1 MEHQL
6 LDKIFESLSE
16 DARRY
21 FFPGIVR
28 EKEVNKIQNSHLDIN
43 PTGADDGVLFS
54 IRPAENAELRF
65 RTSTGDGKEGEKSS
79 IILKEEELKSRAHF
93 SVIGSKASD
102 NKDTD
107 EIFIPD
113 IRSFKEEREE
123 CQKVDK
129 VKKDSPSRFN
139 SLLNK
144 GKKAVRSVIPEPKP
158 IEPDLDLKTKAFLEE
173 LEALKRKYGITIEEF
188 EAVLSFNV
196 KLSHLRITRHRAI
209 ILDDFDHQEVK
220 MDTLT
225 KAVFLLFL
233 KHPEGI
239 RYKDLCD
246 HRRELE
252 SIYLSISGRSNLES
266 MRKSISDLTDSV
278 TSNSINEKVSKAKKA
293 FRDVVDERIA
303 KFYYID
309 GKQGAAKSIA
319 LDRSLVIWE

>member
-1 MEHQL
+1 M
-6 LDKIFESLSE
+6 LDNILSALSE
-16 DARRY
+16 DAIRY
-21 FFPGIVR
+21 FFPGYTVTKKDKVAEEAALGNSSGNR
-28 EKEVNKIQNSHLDIN
+28 EEDLGRGFPGAGLEEKTYREIILPVCDKKDDASSQFQFEDEVEEDVDFPTQSQEVSIPSKES
-43 PTGADDGVLFS
+43 
-54 IRPAENAELRF
+54 AELIF
-65 RTSTGDGKEGEKSS
+65 REQGTADS
-79 IILKEEELKSRAHF
+79 LL
-93 SVIGSKASD
+93 IGSKRALL
-102 NKDTD
+102 KTVH
-107 EIFIPD
+107 EYGTVEP
-113 IRSFKEEREE
+113 E
-123 CQKVDK
+123 VD
-129 VKKDSPSRFN
+129 P
-139 SLLNK
+139 
-144 GKKAVRSVIPEPKP
+144 
-158 IEPDLDLKTKAFLEE
+158 KTKAIIDEI
-173 LEALKRKYGITIEEF
+173 EALKVKYGITIEEL
-188 EAVLSFNV
+188 EAVLSYNV
-196 KLSHLRITRHRAI
+196 KLSHLRITRHKAI
-209 ILDDFDHQEVK
+209 ILDDFDCQEVK

-225 KAVFLLFL
+225 KSVFLLFL

>member
-1 MEHQL
+1 ML
-6 LDKIFESLSE
+6 
-16 DARRY
+16 
-21 FFPGIVR
+21 
-28 EKEVNKIQNSHLDIN
+28 
-43 PTGADDGVLFS
+43 
-54 IRPAENAELRF
+54 
-65 RTSTGDGKEGEKSS
+65 
-79 IILKEEELKSRAHF
+79 
-93 SVIGSKASD
+93 IGSKRALL
-102 NKDTD
+102 KTVP
-107 EIFIPD
+107 EYGTVEP
-113 IRSFKEEREE
+113 E
-123 CQKVDK
+123 VD
-129 VKKDSPSRFN
+129 P
-139 SLLNK
+139 
-144 GKKAVRSVIPEPKP
+144 
-158 IEPDLDLKTKAFLEE
+158 KTKAIIDEI
-173 LEALKRKYGITIEEF
+173 EALKVKYGITIEEL
-188 EAVLSFNV
+188 EAVLAYNV
-196 KLSHLRITRHRAI
+196 KLSHLRITRHKAI
-209 ILDDFDHQEVK
+209 ILDDFDRQEVK

-225 KAVFLLFL
+225 KSVFLLFL

>member
-1 MEHQL
+1 MTYNFNKMENPL
-6 LDKIFESLSE
+6 LDNILSALSE
-16 DARRY
+16 DAIRY
-21 FFPGIVR
+21 FFPGYTVTKKDKVAEEADLGNSSGNR
-28 EKEVNKIQNSHLDIN
+28 EEDL
-43 PTGADDGVLFS
+43 G
-54 IRPAENAELRF
+54 RRF
-65 RTSTGDGKEGEKSS
+65 RGFGLEEKTYRE
-79 IILKEEELKSRAHF
+79 IILPVCDRKDDASSWLPLGDEAEEEQVIPAKTCKASFPSKGSAEYECSEQGTSDSLL
-93 SVIGSKASD
+93 IGSKRALR
-102 NKDTD
+102 KTVP
-107 EIFIPD
+107 EYGTVEP
-113 IRSFKEEREE
+113 E
-123 CQKVDK
+123 VD
-129 VKKDSPSRFN
+129 P
-139 SLLNK
+139 
-144 GKKAVRSVIPEPKP
+144 
-158 IEPDLDLKTKAFLEE
+158 KTKAIIDEI
-173 LEALKRKYGITIEEF
+173 EALKVKYGITIEEL
-188 EAVLSFNV
+188 EAVLSYNV
-196 KLSHLRITRHRAI
+196 KLSHLRITHHKAI
-209 ILDDFDHQEVK
+209 ILDDFDRQEVK

-278 TSNSINEKVSKAKKA
+278 TSNSINEKVSKTKKA

>member
-1 MEHQL
+1 MVNPL
-6 LDKIFESLSE
+6 LDNILSALSE
-16 DARRY
+16 DAIRY
-21 FFPGIVR
+21 FFPGYTVTKKGKVAEEADRGNSSGNR
-28 EKEVNKIQNSHLDIN
+28 EEDLGRRFRGAGLEEKTYREIILPVCDKKDDASSQFQFEDEVEEDVDFPTQSQEVSIPSKES
-43 PTGADDGVLFS
+43 
-54 IRPAENAELRF
+54 AELIF
-65 RTSTGDGKEGEKSS
+65 REQGSADS
-79 IILKEEELKSRAHF
+79 LL
-93 SVIGSKASD
+93 IGSKRALR
-102 NKDTD
+102 KTVH
-107 EIFIPD
+107 EYGTVEP
-113 IRSFKEEREE
+113 E
-123 CQKVDK
+123 VD
-129 VKKDSPSRFN
+129 P
-139 SLLNK
+139 
-144 GKKAVRSVIPEPKP
+144 
-158 IEPDLDLKTKAFLEE
+158 KTKAIIDEI
-173 LEALKRKYGITIEEF
+173 EALKVKYGITIEEL
-188 EAVLSFNV
+188 EAVLSYNV
-196 KLSHLRITRHRAI
+196 KLSHLRITHHKAI
-209 ILDDFDHQEVK
+209 ILDDFDRQEVK

-225 KAVFLLFL
+225 KSVFLLFL

>member
-1 MEHQL
+1 ML
-6 LDKIFESLSE
+6 
-16 DARRY
+16 
-21 FFPGIVR
+21 
-28 EKEVNKIQNSHLDIN
+28 
-43 PTGADDGVLFS
+43 
-54 IRPAENAELRF
+54 
-65 RTSTGDGKEGEKSS
+65 
-79 IILKEEELKSRAHF
+79 
-93 SVIGSKASD
+93 IGSKRALR
-102 NKDTD
+102 KTVP
-107 EIFIPD
+107 EYGTVEP
-113 IRSFKEEREE
+113 E
-123 CQKVDK
+123 VD
-129 VKKDSPSRFN
+129 P
-139 SLLNK
+139 
-144 GKKAVRSVIPEPKP
+144 
-158 IEPDLDLKTKAFLEE
+158 KTKAIIDEI
-173 LEALKRKYGITIEEF
+173 EALKVKYGITIEEL
-188 EAVLSFNV
+188 EAVLSYNV
-196 KLSHLRITRHRAI
+196 KLSHLRITHHKAI
-209 ILDDFDHQEVK
+209 ILDDFDRQEVK

-252 SIYLSISGRSNLES
+252 SIYMSISGRSNLES

>member
-6 LDKIFESLSE
+6 LYKILESLSE

-79 IILKEEELKSRAHF
+79 IILKEEELKSGAHF
-93 SVIGSKASD
+93 SAIGSKASD

-123 CQKVDK
+123 CQKV
-129 VKKDSPSRFN
+129 KKGSPSRFN

-144 GKKAVRSVIPEPKP
+144 GKKAVRSAIPEPKP
-158 IEPDLDLKTKAFLEE
+158 IEPDLDPKTKAFLEE
-173 LEALKRKYGITIEEF
+173 LEALRRKYGITIEEF

-196 KLSHLRITRHRAI
+196 KLSHLRITRHWAI
-209 ILDDFDHQEVK
+209 ILDDFDRQEVK

>member
-1 MEHQL
+1 M
-6 LDKIFESLSE
+6 
-16 DARRY
+16 
-21 FFPGIVR
+21 
-28 EKEVNKIQNSHLDIN
+28 
-43 PTGADDGVLFS
+43 LF
-54 IRPAENAELRF
+54 
-65 RTSTGDGKEGEKSS
+65 T
-79 IILKEEELKSRAHF
+79 
-93 SVIGSKASD
+93 ASD

-129 VKKDSPSRFN
+129 VKKGSPSRFN

-144 GKKAVRSVIPEPKP
+144 GKKAVRSAIPEPKP
-158 IEPDLDLKTKAFLEE
+158 IEPDLDPKTKAFLEE
-173 LEALKRKYGITIEEF
+173 LEALRRKYGITIEEF

-196 KLSHLRITRHRAI
+196 KLSHLRITRHWAI
-209 ILDDFDHQEVK
+209 ILDDFDRQEVK

>member
-1 MEHQL
+1 M
-6 LDKIFESLSE
+6 LDNILSALSE
-16 DARRY
+16 DAIRY
-21 FFPGIVR
+21 FFPGYTVTKKDKVAEEADLGNSSGNR
-28 EKEVNKIQNSHLDIN
+28 EEDLGRRFR
-43 PTGADDGVLFS
+43 GAGLEEITCREIILPVCDRKDDASSWLPLGDEAEEEQVIPAKTCKASF
-54 IRPAENAELRF
+54 PAEYECSEQGTADSL
-65 RTSTGDGKEGEKSS
+65 
-79 IILKEEELKSRAHF
+79 L
-93 SVIGSKASD
+93 IGSKRALR
-102 NKDTD
+102 KTVH
-107 EIFIPD
+107 EYGTVEP
-113 IRSFKEEREE
+113 E
-123 CQKVDK
+123 VD
-129 VKKDSPSRFN
+129 P
-139 SLLNK
+139 
-144 GKKAVRSVIPEPKP
+144 
-158 IEPDLDLKTKAFLEE
+158 KTKAIIDEI
-173 LEALKRKYGITIEEF
+173 EALKVKYGITIEEL
-188 EAVLSFNV
+188 EAVLSYNV
-196 KLSHLRITRHRAI
+196 KLSHLRITHHKAI
-209 ILDDFDHQEVK
+209 ILDDFDRQEVK

-225 KAVFLLFL
+225 KSVFLLFL

>member
-1 MEHQL
+1 ML
-6 LDKIFESLSE
+6 
-16 DARRY
+16 
-21 FFPGIVR
+21 
-28 EKEVNKIQNSHLDIN
+28 
-43 PTGADDGVLFS
+43 
-54 IRPAENAELRF
+54 
-65 RTSTGDGKEGEKSS
+65 
-79 IILKEEELKSRAHF
+79 
-93 SVIGSKASD
+93 IGSKRALR
-102 NKDTD
+102 KTVP
-107 EIFIPD
+107 EYGTVEP
-113 IRSFKEEREE
+113 E
-123 CQKVDK
+123 VD
-129 VKKDSPSRFN
+129 P
-139 SLLNK
+139 
-144 GKKAVRSVIPEPKP
+144 
-158 IEPDLDLKTKAFLEE
+158 KTKAIIDEI
-173 LEALKRKYGITIEEF
+173 EALKVKYGITIEEL
-188 EAVLSFNV
+188 EAVLSYNV
-196 KLSHLRITRHRAI
+196 KLSHLRITRHKAI
-209 ILDDFDHQEVK
+209 ILDDFDCQEVK

-225 KAVFLLFL
+225 KSVFLLFL